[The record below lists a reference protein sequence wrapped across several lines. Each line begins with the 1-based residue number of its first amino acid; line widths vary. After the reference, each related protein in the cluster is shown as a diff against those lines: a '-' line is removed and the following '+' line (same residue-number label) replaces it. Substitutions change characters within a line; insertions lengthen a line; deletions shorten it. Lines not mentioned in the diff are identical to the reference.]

1 MEEEKFT
8 QIPEARKA
16 NLLTIGKW
24 AKFLGIFYAVLLPA
38 MIIAG
43 IVFIVGGS
51 LDLFAGEAKASM
63 IIIGAVYIVAAGVM
77 VFPVVY
83 LLRGANAFLAS
94 ARNDDEARFDEGLS
108 NFKSFVKFIGIYL
121 IAAIGLSILVC
132 IGVCI
137 FVAVAAI

>member
-1 MEEEKFT
+1 MEEEKIN

-24 AKFLGIFYAVLLPA
+24 SKFLGIFYAVLLPV

-43 IVFIVGGS
+43 IVFIIGGS
-51 LDLFAGEAKASM
+51 LNLFAGEAKASM
-63 IIIGAVYIVAAGVM
+63 ILIGVLYILMAGVM
-77 VFPVVY
+77 AFPVVY

-94 ARNDDEARFDEGLS
+94 ARNDDEACFDKGLS

-121 IAAIGLSILVC
+121 IAAFGVAILVC
-132 IGVCI
+132 IGVII
-137 FVAVAAI
+137 FAAAAAI